1 VAIIPVAFITINTL
15 TQAAPGQSAQAATT
29 PNSGSTT
36 ADVVRLPPQQLT
48 DYHHASRNTATSTA
62 LPFDPAAANL
72 FRLIPVAL
80 VSTVN
85 TTTPAAPTAP
95 VTPAPA
101 AAPAKAAAPAG
112 PVDTVTPYQRA
123 EWERVAMC
131 EEGGDWSADGGEFSG
146 GLGISRANWD
156 AFGGLQY
163 APEGAEATPD
173 EQIMVAERIQGY
185 PPDQHG
191 CAGW

>member
-1 VAIIPVAFITINTL
+1 MRTRIALVAIIPVAFITINTL
-15 TQAAPGQSAQAATT
+15 TQAAPGQSAQAATA
-29 PNSGSTT
+29 PNPGRTT
-36 ADVVRLPPQQLT
+36 ADVVRLPSQQLT
-48 DYHHASRNTATSTA
+48 DYHHPSRNSATSTA

-72 FRLIPVAL
+72 FRLTPVAV
-80 VSTVN
+80 VSAVHTAA
-85 TTTPAAPTAP
+85 TPVPTAP
-95 VTPAPA
+95 APT
-101 AAPAKAAAPAG
+101 KVAAPAG
-112 PVDTVTPYQRA
+112 PVDTVTPYERA

-185 PPDQHG
+185 PPDQDG
-191 CAGW
+191 CEGW